1 MMRFCSVPTFIA
13 IILFSCCGV
22 TQAHPGHFH
31 PEEEI
36 DEFDE
41 RSYRD
46 SVTHPFVSFDH
57 LAVMLGV
64 GALAFTMGIR
74 PGSAIGVTFVGAL
87 GLGLE
92 SGMAISVPLVA
103 LSVILSGLLLLN
115 QSRLAK
121 VAPWCLV
128 AAMGFWQGC
137 SHGAGFDTL
146 GLCLGTAAG
155 LTPGALLAFA
165 LRSFQPR
172 RMRLAVIR

>member
-1 MMRFCSVPTFIA
+1 MMRSWSVPTFIA

-41 RSYRD
+41 RTYSD
-46 SVTHPFVSFDH
+46 SVTHPFASFDH
-57 LAVMLGV
+57 LALILAV
-64 GALAFTMGIR
+64 GALAFAMGIR
-74 PGSAIGVTFVGAL
+74 AGSAIGVTFIGAIGL
-87 GLGLE
+87 GLG
-92 SGMAISVPLVA
+92 SGMATSVSLVG

-115 QSRLAK
+115 RSRLTK

-128 AAMGFWQGC
+128 ATMGFWQGC
-137 SHGAGFDTL
+137 SHGTGFDSL

-155 LTPGALLAFA
+155 LTLGALLAA
-165 LRSFQPR
+165 TLRSFQPMG
-172 RMRLAVIR
+172 MRLAATR